1 MKKLL
6 VALVLLVLGGV
17 YVVSQKTIELNY
29 NDYGIQDVTIDRTTY
44 FVTREFDDGPYLLQ
58 QDEALTEYMVRQGKL
73 QVNPVTQAERF
84 PMDYPANPIDTFQGA
99 ETIAAFSDIHGQV
112 DVFEQLL
119 RAHGIVDDQKNWNF
133 GDGHLVITG
142 DLLDK
147 GDGVTEALWLLYKLE
162 QQAQR
167 HGGQLHYLLGNH
179 EFMLLRGDY
188 TFVHPKYLESM
199 RVIGKDLQSLLG
211 EDSVLGQW
219 LRSKSTIIKLNDI
232 VFVHAGIHQSYL
244 DLGLALEESNAL
256 FRDSIGVARPELLA
270 DPVLG
275 VLYGNNG
282 PVWYRGFLRDKDLQ
296 QAQVERVLDQLG
308 AEYIVFGHTSMQ
320 RVETRH
326 DNKVIAIDT
335 SIKKGKK
342 GEVLFWRDGVFFSG
356 DMQGAQ
362 SRLF

>member
-1 MKKLL
+1 VKKFLLL
-6 VALVLLVLGGV
+6 VVVLAVMAG
-17 YVVSQKTIELNY
+17 YAISQKNIELNY
-29 NDYGIQDVTIDRTTY
+29 NDYGIQDVTIDRTMY
-44 FVTREFDDGPYLLQ
+44 FVTREFDDGPYLVQ
-58 QDEALTEYMVRQGKL
+58 QDGALTGYTVKKGKL
-73 QVNPVTQAERF
+73 QVNPVVQPARF
-84 PMDYPANPIDTFQGA
+84 PMTYAVNQVDTFQGA
-99 ETIAAFSDIHGQV
+99 RTIAAFSDIHGQIG
-112 DVFEQLL
+112 VFEQLL
-119 RAHGIVDDQKNWNF
+119 LAHGIVDAQNNWNF

-162 QQAQR
+162 QQAQQQ
-167 HGGQLHYLLGNH
+167 GGKLHYLLGNH

-211 EDSVLGQW
+211 EDTVLGQW

-244 DLGLALEESNAL
+244 DLDLALEESNAL
-256 FRDSIGVARPELLA
+256 FRGTIGVPKPELLA

-282 PVWYRGFLRDKDLQ
+282 PVWYRGLLRDRDLK
-296 QAQVERVLDQLG
+296 QVQVDHVLDQLD
-308 AEYIVFGHTSMQ
+308 ADYIVFGHTSMQ
-320 RVETRH
+320 QVETRH
-326 DNKVIAIDT
+326 DHKVIAIDT

-356 DMQGAQ
+356 DMDGTQ